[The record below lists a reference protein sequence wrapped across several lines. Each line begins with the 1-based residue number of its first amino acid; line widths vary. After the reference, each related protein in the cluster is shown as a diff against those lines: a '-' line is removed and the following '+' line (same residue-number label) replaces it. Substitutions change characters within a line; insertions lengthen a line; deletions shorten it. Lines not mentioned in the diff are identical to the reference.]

1 MQSKSPPWL
10 RLLALLAAV
19 ACAGECLAADDAAS
33 IDDVSVGFNGWFK
46 VGHWTSIRST
56 IAGTASTADAL
67 LEITTSDSDGVSVT
81 TTTPVAQPTYIRSG
95 RINGAVAIELKAS
108 DGKLLDRTELS
119 ETRRDS
125 DTRRYLPLPSTGEL
139 IVQLGRGDLGLES
152 ALGGNNSDDGPLTRG
167 VTRIENVTALPS
179 DWFGYDGVD
188 VLVLATSDVE
198 FCDALAA
205 DEPRF
210 AALRTWVELG
220 GRLIVLS
227 GRTAP
232 QLLATGKP
240 FAEFVPATVEPL
252 VRLSQTQSIEN
263 YAASRDRIGQA
274 GVQQNI
280 PVPLLTNI
288 RGRVELFGRAND
300 VPLIV
305 RAAKGLGEVTFVA
318 IDLTEPP
325 FSEWAGRAALV
336 RAVIAPYLLPPDDSA
351 SKQKLVSLGYD
362 DLIGALRQQLG
373 SNFTG
378 VAVIGFPIV
387 ALLVIGYLLLLGP
400 LDYLFVEKVARRP
413 WVAWVTLPLIIA
425 GTAAGATL
433 LLGAKRSDGLRLN
446 QAEVVDFDLTT
457 GRTRGACWAT
467 LYSPDAE
474 RFDISLLPNLPNGDP
489 AAGARTLVSWF
500 GLPGSGLGGM
510 HAGGRPIDV
519 TGVGYQQADD
529 LSELA
534 ELPVLTASSKS
545 LQATWDLPPAANA
558 APPITAELSLDDDGL
573 LVGTLT
579 NNTGALLK
587 NACILA
593 GQWGYQLGDLQPGQ
607 QITVGREF
615 TLNRVKTILT
625 RRAGQEVAA
634 AGSTFLANRAST
646 VELLTTLT
654 FYNAIGG
661 AGFAGLPN
669 RYQADLDLSRL
680 LTENRAI
687 LVAADKNSTGKN
699 SGSQWQDAATNQP
712 LATEH
717 DESTTV
723 YRFILSLNPQP
734 SSLNPS
740 P

>member
-1 MQSKSPPWL
+1 MRIKSPSWL
-10 RLLALLAAV
+10 QLLALLAAV
-19 ACAGECLAADDAAS
+19 ACAGECLAADDAP
-33 IDDVSVGFNGWFK
+33 SVDEVRIGFNGWFK
-46 VGHWTSIRST
+46 VGHWTPIWT
-56 IAGTASTADAL
+56 TVAGATDTADAAI
-67 LEITTSDSDGVSVT
+67 EITTSDNDGVFVT
-81 TTTPVAQPTYIRSG
+81 TTSPAGQLTYIRSG
-95 RINGAVAIELKAS
+95 RINGAVGIELKTS
-108 DGKLLDRTELS
+108 DGKGLDRTELS

-125 DTRRYLPLPSTGEL
+125 DSRRYLPLPSTGEL
-139 IVQLGRGDLGLES
+139 ILQLGRGDLGLDS

-167 VTRIENVTALPS
+167 VTRIENVADLPT
-179 DWFGYDGVD
+179 DWFGYDSVD

-205 DEPRF
+205 DALAADALAADAPRF
-210 AALRTWVELG
+210 AALRAWVELG
-220 GRLIVLS
+220 GRLVVLS

-232 QLLATGKP
+232 QLFAAGRP
-240 FAEFVPATVEPL
+240 FAEFAPATVEPL
-252 VRLSQTQSIEN
+252 VRLSQTQTLEN
-263 YAASRDRIGQA
+263 YAASSDRIGQA

-280 PVPLLTNI
+280 PVPLLTNV
-288 RGRVELFGRAND
+288 RGRVELFGRASD
-300 VPLIV
+300 VPLVV

-336 RAVIAPYLLPPDDSA
+336 RALLAPYLLPPDDSTT
-351 SKQKLVSLGYD
+351 KQKLVSLGYD
-362 DLIGALRQQLG
+362 DLIGALRQRLG
-373 SNFTG
+373 GNFTG

-400 LDYLFVEKVARRP
+400 LDYLFVEKVTRRP

-474 RFDISLLPNLPNGDP
+474 RFNITLTPRVPNGEP

-519 TGVGYQQADD
+519 TGVGYQQADN

-545 LQATWDLPPAANA
+545 LQATWERTSATDAV
-558 APPITAELSLDDDGL
+558 PPIAAELSLDDDGL

-579 NNTGALLK
+579 NDTGALLK

-593 GQWGYQLGDLQPGQ
+593 GQWGYQFGDLQPGQ
-607 QITVGREF
+607 HITVGREF

-634 AGSTFLANRAST
+634 TGSTFLANRAST
-646 VELLTTLT
+646 AELLTTLT

-669 RYQADLDLSRL
+669 RYQADLDLSHL

-687 LVAADKNSTGKN
+687 LVAVGKN
-699 SGSQWQDAATNQP
+699 SGSQWQNAATNQP
-712 LATEH
+712 LATNQ
-717 DESTTV
+717 DATTTI
-723 YRFILSLNPQP
+723 YRFILPLSTND
-734 SSLNPS
+734 
-740 P
+740 